1 MHQSL
6 IIQHLFQVN
15 SLEDVSRERLETF
28 VEEYPSFGIGHYLL
42 SRKLQKEDTGGFE
55 EKTKLTCLYFSNPF
69 WLQWLLENT
78 DVGGQKAVSE
88 TKAFAVLPLEEAT
101 QRHVEADAEAPA
113 VQEWSIAGEPP
124 DSTVA
129 HAEANHEE
137 ASVAHL
143 ENETAT
149 PVENVV
155 TMAEEAFHVEPA
167 MTPVLEVEAGQ
178 EEGPSAAEELLRS
191 IEQAREIRESLQKIN
206 THFVDGT
213 ETAGEQLAPPVA
225 VDVPVAAEEPVAA
238 ADIETVT
245 AEPVTPVHEESPI
258 RDEEVPFVLDEP
270 ESAAIAIEP
279 ASIAVEPTAP
289 PVEDKPAAPPAEIVF
304 EPLHTIDYFASQ
316 GIKFNLE
323 ENPVDAL
330 GKQLKSFTD
339 WLKIMRRLPQKN
351 REVIPDR
358 LAEQAIQNFAAHS
371 IEGKEVLTEAMAEV
385 LAKQGMRHR
394 ARAVY
399 EKLSLL
405 NPEKSAYFAAKI
417 EQLNIH

>member
-78 DVGGQKAVSE
+78 DVGGQKAVPE
-88 TKAFAVLPLEEAT
+88 TKAFAALPLEEAT
-101 QRHVEADAEAPA
+101 QRYIDADAEAPV
-113 VQEWSIAGEPP
+113 VQEWSVAGEPP
-124 DSTVA
+124 DSAVA
-129 HAEANHEE
+129 HAEANLEIANHEE
-137 ASVAHL
+137 VSVAQL
-143 ENETAT
+143 EHEAAP

-167 MTPVLEVEAGQ
+167 MMPGMEVEAGR

-206 THFVDGT
+206 THFIDGT
-213 ETAGEQLAPPVA
+213 ATDTEA
-225 VDVPVAAEEPVAA
+225 
-238 ADIETVT
+238 VT
-245 AEPVTPVHEESPI
+245 AEPVTPVHEETPI
-258 RDEEVPFVLDEP
+258 RDEEVAFVLDEP

-279 ASIAVEPTAP
+279 ATIAVEPAHP
-289 PVEDKPAAPPAEIVF
+289 PVEAKPAAPPAEIVF

-323 ENPVDAL
+323 ENPADAL

-351 REVIPDR
+351 REVVPDR

-417 EQLNIH
+417 EQLNIL